1 LLQKGINMH
10 MHSEAGRRPCGL
22 ETKFVALADLAE
34 AGEAGRLKGYASV
47 FGQPDQGGDVV
58 EPGAFAASLARLAGA
73 GRRVKF
79 LWQHDPATPIGVW
92 TDIHEDGRGLMVAG
106 EILPAVARGSDAI
119 ALMQAGAIDGLSIG
133 YRTVRAA
140 ANPETG
146 GRRLIEID
154 LWEVSLVTFPM
165 LPSARATLGADP
177 AADPDAPIDQAL
189 AAALAGF

>member
-1 LLQKGINMH
+1 MQMRETDRL
-10 MHSEAGRRPCGL
+10 AGGL

-34 AGEAGRLKGYASV
+34 TDASGHLRGYASL

-58 EPGAFAASLARLAGA
+58 EPGAFAGSLAQLARA

-92 TDIHEDGRGLMVAG
+92 SEIHEDGRGLMVAG
-106 EILPAVARGSDAI
+106 HILPGVARGSDAI
-119 ALMQAGAIDGLSIG
+119 ALMAAGAIDGLSIG

-140 ANPETG
+140 PNPESG

-165 LPSARATLGADP
+165 LPAARATLAAGPVEPAEASIAD
-177 AADPDAPIDQAL
+177 AL
-189 AAALAGF
+189 AAALAGH